1 MDKLVVTRRGD
12 KVCTALVSDGKV
24 KQLMLE
30 PDTADSLLG
39 NIYIG
44 KVQKVV
50 SNINAAFIDIGPG
63 CTGYYSLQERW
74 KPERLKAG
82 DELVVQVSKDAV
94 KTKAPVVS
102 ERLSFTGRY
111 CVLTVGKPGIGF
123 SAKIRDT
130 AYKARLRSLLEHDL
144 EGETCLGV
152 IVRTNAGTAEDHTV
166 LEELAALRQTWRRLS
181 AEAACRVC
189 YSCLYRALP
198 GYIAAIR
205 DSFGG
210 SLEEIITDVPEYHR
224 ELKEYLEAYQREDL
238 GRLTFY
244 TDALL
249 PLGKL
254 YSLENAFDKALGKNV
269 WLKSGG
275 YLVIEPTEAMTVIDV
290 NTGKYSGRKNMQDTI
305 YKINM
310 EAADEIGRQ
319 LRLRNLSGIIIVDFI
334 DMEREEDRK
343 TLLAHLGDVVSNDP
357 VKTTVVDM
365 TALNLVELTRKKVRR
380 PLHEQVGI

>member
-12 KVCTALVSDGKV
+12 KVCTAVVSDGKV
-24 KQLMLE
+24 SQLMLE

-74 KPERLKAG
+74 KPERIKTG

-94 KTKAPVVS
+94 KSKAPVVT

-111 CVLTVGKPGIGF
+111 CVLTVGKTGIGF
-123 SAKIRDT
+123 SAKIRD
-130 AYKARLRSLLEHDL
+130 ASYKARLRELLECDL
-144 EGETCLGV
+144 AGTKDLGV
-152 IVRTNAGTAEDHTV
+152 IVRTNAVTV
-166 LEELAALRQTWRRLS
+166 EECAVREELAELMRTWQRLS
-181 AEAACRVC
+181 AEAGCRVC

-210 SLEEIITDVPEYHR
+210 TLEEIITDVPEYHR
-224 ELKEYLEAYQREDL
+224 ELKAYLEMCQKEDA
-238 GRLTFY
+238 GRLTLY
-244 TDALL
+244 EDSLL

-254 YSLENAFDKALGKNV
+254 YSLETAFEKALGKNV

-290 NTGKYSGRKNMQDTI
+290 NTGKYSGRKKMQDTI

-319 LRLRNLSGIIIVDFI
+319 IRLRNLSGIIIVDFI

-343 TLLAHLGDVVSNDP
+343 ALLAHLVEVVSRDP

-365 TALNLVELTRKKVRR
+365 TALNLVELTRKKVRK
-380 PLHEQVGI
+380 PLHEQV